1 MAYQALYRQWRP
13 MKFSEMVGQ
22 ELVVTALRNQV
33 QSGRIAHAYL
43 FCGSRGTGKTSTA
56 KILAR
61 AVNCENPQNGDA
73 CGACESCRRL
83 QSESSF
89 DLLEYDAASNSKV
102 DDMREILETVQY
114 PPQFGRY
121 KVYIIDE
128 VHMLSA
134 NAFNALLKTLEEPP
148 GHMLFVLA
156 TTEPHK
162 VPATILSRCQRY
174 DFGRIPAEQIA
185 GRLKEA
191 AEGSGVTATE
201 AALQR
206 IARAAEGGM
215 RDALSIL
222 DMCIGY
228 GQTVDEDLVR
238 RVLGASDRSF
248 LFRFAEALAN
258 EDPASVLTLIDELMR
273 EGREPAVFAREIAGH
288 LRSLL
293 IAKNCPDEFPRLMEL
308 TREDAEAYIGQAE
321 TMSGTRLMSMI
332 DLFMAVDSQLRFA
345 ASPRIALESAALH
358 ACLRTG
364 EVDTTALLD
373 RVAELEK
380 KLAELQERLAGGAAV
395 VRVSE
400 AKHAESPKA
409 EGTKEEKKARPVG
422 DKDMLKVW
430 KDAMGILSRTS
441 PGAFGFLS
449 SGRLVDAQAGSF
461 VWEPKDGANP
471 FTAEYLRRPEQKS
484 LIEKALGEA
493 SGLEC
498 RFSVAERNAAQGPLR
513 TEDGLKEIY
522 ETFGAGN
529 VIVQE

>member
-61 AVNCENPQNGDA
+61 AVNCENPQDGDA
-73 CGACESCRRL
+73 CGECESCRRL
-83 QSESSF
+83 QSDSSF

-174 DFGRIPAEQIA
+174 DFGRIPAEKIA
-185 GRLKEA
+185 GRLREA
-191 AEGSGVTATE
+191 VAGAGVEATDG
-201 AALQR
+201 ALQR

-228 GQTVDEDLVR
+228 GQTVDEELVR

-258 EDPASVLTLIDELMR
+258 EDPASVLALIDELMR

-288 LRSLL
+288 LRNLL

-308 TREDAEAYIGQAE
+308 TAEDAAEYIGQAE
-321 TMSGTRLMSMI
+321 TLSGTRLMSMI

-364 EVDTTALLD
+364 EEDTAALVE

-380 KLAELQERLAGGAAV
+380 KLAALQERIASGTV
-395 VRVSE
+395 TVQ
-400 AKHAESPKA
+400 KA
-409 EGTKEEKKARPVG
+409 EPRQTYAAPREDKKPKPDG
-422 DKDMLKVW
+422 DKDMLKIW
-430 KDAMGILSRTS
+430 KDAMGILAKSS

-449 SGRLVDAQAGSF
+449 AGRLADAQNGRF
-461 VWEPKDGANP
+461 TWEPKENANP
-471 FTAEYLRRPEQKS
+471 FSAEYLRRPEQHAM
-484 LIEKALGEA
+484 IEKALTEAAGAECVFVIGER
-493 SGLEC
+493 ST
-498 RFSVAERNAAQGPLR
+498 AAQPTR
-513 TEDGLKEIY
+513 PDDGLKEIY

-529 VIVQE
+529 VIVQEN